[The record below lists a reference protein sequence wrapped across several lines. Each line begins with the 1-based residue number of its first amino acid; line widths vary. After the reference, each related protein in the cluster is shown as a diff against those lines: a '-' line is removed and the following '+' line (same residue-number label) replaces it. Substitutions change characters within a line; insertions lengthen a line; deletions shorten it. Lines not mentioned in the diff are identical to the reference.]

1 MNYKLDMH
9 THTLAS
15 GHAYSTIREM
25 AHAASMTGLDILGI
39 TEHAPKMPGTCQLFY
54 FQNFKVIPRKMEG
67 VQLMFGAELNIL
79 NEAGAVDLP
88 EETLARLDIT
98 VASLHIPC
106 MAPKGI
112 KENTEAILNAIRN
125 PYIDVIGHPD
135 DGRYPL
141 DYEAIVREAK
151 KYHTLLE
158 VNNASLNPQGFRQ
171 NTRANDITMLKLC
184 KSYGVP
190 VILSSDAHFAGDV
203 GRFPFAK
210 EVLKE
215 TGFPES
221 LVANYR
227 KELLFATLAEKKNRS
242 GFYKI

>member
-1 MNYKLDMH
+1 
-9 THTLAS
+9 
-15 GHAYSTIREM
+15 
-25 AHAASMTGLDILGI
+25 
-39 TEHAPKMPGTCQLFY
+39 
-54 FQNFKVIPRKMEG
+54 MEG

-151 KYHTLLE
+151 KIPY
-158 VNNASLNPQGFRQ
+158 A
-171 NTRANDITMLKLC
+171 
-184 KSYGVP
+184 
-190 VILSSDAHFAGDV
+190 AG
-203 GRFPFAK
+203 
-210 EVLKE
+210 
-215 TGFPES
+215 S
-221 LVANYR
+221 Q
-227 KELLFATLAEKKNRS
+227 
-242 GFYKI
+242 